1 MTRCSPAHAI
11 TLQMQSYASSSCSW
25 GLCGRAAHSV
35 RCSGLSR
42 SILDSA
48 AVKPH
53 MRAVAIVL
61 TALVAGQVAAQEYM
75 PYPGAR
81 ITLAQWQQYFSEV
94 SSKHAASRREFP
106 AEHLVVFE
114 DRATY
119 TAYAFTQ
126 PGHAAHPSWITR
138 HVIHDNVGVK
148 VRQIGYFA
156 GDEGSFA
163 KLFEA
168 YQQLNAQ
175 LLEDF
180 QSRSREGQ
188 K

>member
-1 MTRCSPAHAI
+1 
-11 TLQMQSYASSSCSW
+11 
-25 GLCGRAAHSV
+25 
-35 RCSGLSR
+35 
-42 SILDSA
+42 
-48 AVKPH
+48 

-61 TALVAGQVAAQEYM
+61 TALVAGQAAAQEYM
-75 PYPGAR
+75 PYPSAR
-81 ITLAQWQQYFSEV
+81 ITSDQWQQYFSEV

-126 PGHAAHPSWITR
+126 PGHAAHPAWITR
-138 HVIHDNVGVK
+138 HVLRDSVGVK

-156 GDEGSFA
+156 GNEESFA

-168 YQQLNAQ
+168 YQHLNTQ
-175 LLEDF
+175 MLEDF
-180 QSRSREGQ
+180 EIHSREGQ

>member
-1 MTRCSPAHAI
+1 MIFGPN
-11 TLQMQSYASSSCSW
+11 LW
-25 GLCGRAAHSV
+25 
-35 RCSGLSR
+35 
-42 SILDSA
+42 
-48 AVKPH
+48 
-53 MRAVAIVL
+53 VL

-75 PYPGAR
+75 PYPGVR
-81 ITLAQWQQYFSEV
+81 ITSAQWQQYFSEV

-138 HVIHDNVGVK
+138 HVIRDNVGVK

-156 GDEGSFA
+156 GDEESFA
-163 KLFEA
+163 KLFKA
-168 YQQLNAQ
+168 YQQLNVQ

>member
-1 MTRCSPAHAI
+1 
-11 TLQMQSYASSSCSW
+11 
-25 GLCGRAAHSV
+25 
-35 RCSGLSR
+35 
-42 SILDSA
+42 
-48 AVKPH
+48 
-53 MRAVAIVL
+53 
-61 TALVAGQVAAQEYM
+61 M
-75 PYPGAR
+75 PYPQAR
-81 ITLAQWQQYFSEV
+81 ITSDEWQQYFSEV

-126 PGHAAHPSWITR
+126 PGHAAYPSWITR
-138 HVIHDNVGVK
+138 HVLRDDAGVK

-156 GDEGSFA
+156 GDEESFA

-168 YQQLNAQ
+168 YQQLNGQ
-175 LLEDF
+175 MLEDF
-180 QSRSREGQ
+180 EIQSREGR

>member
-1 MTRCSPAHAI
+1 
-11 TLQMQSYASSSCSW
+11 
-25 GLCGRAAHSV
+25 
-35 RCSGLSR
+35 
-42 SILDSA
+42 
-48 AVKPH
+48 
-53 MRAVAIVL
+53 
-61 TALVAGQVAAQEYM
+61 M
-75 PYPGAR
+75 PYPRAR
-81 ITLAQWQQYFSEV
+81 ITSDEWQHYFSEV

-138 HVIHDNVGVK
+138 HVLRDNAGVK

-156 GDEGSFA
+156 GDEESFA

-175 LLEDF
+175 MLEDF
-180 QSRSREGQ
+180 EIHSREGQ

>member
-1 MTRCSPAHAI
+1 
-11 TLQMQSYASSSCSW
+11 
-25 GLCGRAAHSV
+25 
-35 RCSGLSR
+35 
-42 SILDSA
+42 
-48 AVKPH
+48 

-81 ITLAQWQQYFSEV
+81 ITSDQWQQYFYEV

-126 PGHAAHPSWITR
+126 PGHAAHPSWRSEEHTSELQSHSDLVCR
-138 HVIHDNVGVK
+138 
-148 VRQIGYFA
+148 
-156 GDEGSFA
+156 
-163 KLFEA
+163 L
-168 YQQLNAQ
+168 
-175 LLEDF
+175 LLEKKKKKK
-180 QSRSREGQ
+180 SKRLRNKASI
-188 K
+188 

>member
-1 MTRCSPAHAI
+1 MIFGPN
-11 TLQMQSYASSSCSW
+11 LW
-25 GLCGRAAHSV
+25 
-35 RCSGLSR
+35 
-42 SILDSA
+42 
-48 AVKPH
+48 
-53 MRAVAIVL
+53 VL

-81 ITLAQWQQYFSEV
+81 ITSAQWQQYFYEV

-138 HVIHDNVGVK
+138 HVIRDNVGVK

-156 GDEGSFA
+156 GDEESFA
-163 KLFEA
+163 KLFKA